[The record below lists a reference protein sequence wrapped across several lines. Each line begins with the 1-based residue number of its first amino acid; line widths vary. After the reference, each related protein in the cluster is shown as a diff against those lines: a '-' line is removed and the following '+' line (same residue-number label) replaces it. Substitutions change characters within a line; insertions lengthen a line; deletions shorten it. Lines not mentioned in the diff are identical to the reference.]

1 MVAPRDTRISSP
13 SQGAGT
19 HLPARFRPTL
29 DALARAIVPQAFG
42 TSPAAADVVPLV
54 EQRVAGAPEQI
65 RRDLVLALRIID
77 NALVRLLVSGTT
89 KAWAVMDDEER
100 QAAFARWGASRFG
113 FARTIYEAVRRLV
126 LAVYFTTPGAHHDIG
141 VLPPLHRRQ
150 PIVPWEG
157 PVQAETHD
165 DSSVAARGPRIMAVS
180 RTQPLPDPATDR
192 VTPGRALGGQFRIST
207 DAVVIG
213 SGAAGAVV
221 AAQLAESGREVVI
234 LEEGSYLT
242 AYDFVEDEGTL
253 FPRLFADQ
261 GLRATDDLA
270 VALLQGGA
278 VGGGTTVNWMLM
290 LRTPDFVLEEWG
302 ERFGLRDLS
311 PSRMVAAFER
321 IEQDVHSQ
329 VVPDDAHSP
338 ANRMLLDGARALGW
352 KARAASINAKGCLR
366 AGRCTLGCR
375 YQAKQ
380 SGLLT
385 YLPRAFALG
394 ARLFSEVRVER
405 IELLERQTIGNARP
419 LKRVYARAT
428 DPTTGEL
435 RGELHIDAPIVV
447 LAAGAV
453 GTPVILQQSGMGG
466 GAVGRYLR
474 LHPTTGAMG
483 EFEHD
488 VYPLAGIPQSA
499 LVDEF
504 LGPGENQYGFW
515 LECPALE
522 PGLGAASISGFGEA
536 HRQRMMRFYRTV
548 PIIALTRDGAD
559 LEDSNGSVTVD
570 RRGRRHIR
578 YRLGRSDRRTVAR
591 AVEASCRL
599 LLAAGAKR
607 VHTVHTEP
615 IVVRSTQDLT
625 RLAHARYG
633 PNRVGLFSAHVN
645 GTCRMGSDSRTAAVN
660 PDGERYGVRGLYVCD
675 GSILPTSVGV
685 NPQETIMA
693 LASVMAERIQRS

>member
-13 SQGAGT
+13 SQGAGN

-29 DALARAIVPQAFG
+29 DALARTIVPQAFG
-42 TSPAAADVVPLV
+42 SSPAAADVLHLLDL
-54 EQRVAGAPEQI
+54 RFAGAPEPI
-65 RRDLVLALRIID
+65 RRDLVLAFRIID
-77 NALVRLLVSGTT
+77 TALLRLLVSGTT
-89 KAWAVMDDEER
+89 KAWAAMGDEER
-100 QAAFARWGASRFG
+100 EAAFARWGASRFG

-126 LAVYFTTPGAHHDIG
+126 LSVYFTTPGAHHDIG

-165 DSSVAARGPRIMAVS
+165 ESSVAARGPRIMPVS
-180 RTQPLPDPATDR
+180 RTQPLPAPAADT
-192 VTPGRALGGQFRIST
+192 VTPGRSLGGHFRIST

-221 AAQLAESGREVVI
+221 AARLAESGREVVI
-234 LEEGSYLT
+234 LEEGSYFT
-242 AYDFVEDEGTL
+242 AHDFVEDEGTL

-261 GLRATDDLA
+261 GMRATDDQSI
-270 VALLQGGA
+270 ALLQGGA
-278 VGGGTTVNWMLM
+278 AGGGTTVNWMLM
-290 LRTPDFVLEEWG
+290 LRTPEFVLEEWG

-311 PSRMVAAFER
+311 PARMAAAFER
-321 IEQDVHSQ
+321 IEQEVHAE
-329 VVPDDAHSP
+329 VVPDSAHSP
-338 ANRMLLDGARALGW
+338 ANRLLLDGARALGW
-352 KARAASINAKGCLR
+352 RARAAAINAKGCLR

-385 YLPRAFALG
+385 FLPRAFARG

-405 IELLERQTIGNARP
+405 IELLERQTDANARP

-428 DPTTGEL
+428 DPATGEV

-488 VYPLAGIPQSA
+488 IYPLAGIPQSA

-504 LGPGENQYGFW
+504 LGPGENAYGFW

-522 PGLGAASISGFGEA
+522 PGLGAASIAGFGEA
-536 HRQRMMRFYRTV
+536 HRQRMMRFYRTA

-570 RRGRRHIR
+570 RRGRRHIH

-591 AVEASCRL
+591 SVDAACRL

-615 IVVRSTQDLT
+615 IVITGVRDLA
-625 RLAHARYG
+625 RLAHAHYG

-645 GTCRMGSDSRTAAVN
+645 GTCRMGNDSRTAAVN

-675 GSILPTSVGV
+675 GSIFPTSLGV

-693 LASVMAERIQRS
+693 LASVIADRM